1 MYKTRIPFGFGS
13 VRPTSEVR
21 RDVEPPRPLPN
32 HMPPLEFQRREG
44 ESNDKA
50 ARRLLDIWE
59 GAYGD

>member
-1 MYKTRIPFGFGS
+1 M
-13 VRPTSEVR
+13 R
-21 RDVEPPRPLPN
+21 RDVEPPHPLPN